1 MPAWGPLDAW
11 LREQLPGVPVID
23 GVTAAVKL
31 CEALHGCGLTTS
43 KAGAFKRPEPKEIVG
58 VGPVPQTVAPP
69 LGDRD
74 PRISQT

>member
-1 MPAWGPLDAW
+1 MT
-11 LREQLPGVPVID
+11 D

-31 CEALHGCGLTTS
+31 CEALDGCGLTTS
-43 KAGAFKRPEPKEIVG
+43 KAGAVKRPEPKEIVG